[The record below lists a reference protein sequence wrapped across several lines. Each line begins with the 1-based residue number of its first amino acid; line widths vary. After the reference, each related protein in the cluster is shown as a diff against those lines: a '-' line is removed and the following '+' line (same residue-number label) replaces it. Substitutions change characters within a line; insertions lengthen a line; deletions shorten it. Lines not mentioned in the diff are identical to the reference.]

1 MRLATI
7 LITLLSHQG
16 YWIGGQDQSIS
27 LSWAVQQKMPP
38 ATLQW
43 ELMFDHVRLARDQIP
58 MPQDNVPAVVKL
70 KPPVVR
76 TRTQLRWVYHVIARD
91 GGKEIDSGQEVL
103 SVFPMV
109 SLAGLSRRLDGE
121 KIFIVDKSNELT
133 AMMAQAGIDA
143 TRVTDPLD
151 LQSVAADVIV
161 VAADEFGDL
170 LLSQS
175 PLMSQVQAGAQA
187 IVLLQHRPPML
198 AGYALSRRTVTTN
211 LRWRQQHPLFIG
223 LDEADLK
230 SWFPNQPGEGWAI
243 RLPADE
249 PALEVAYW
257 PPDVAA
263 KSPPPI
269 DALLVVKAVG
279 KGRLVLCQI
288 PLGGWQDDPRSQL
301 LLQNALDYLLT
312 RPEPTPRPSDRLAL
326 IPASAPSI
334 PTIKVPAGDQP

>member
-1 MRLATI
+1 MRLAVI
-7 LITLLSHQG
+7 FITLLSHQG

-27 LSWAVQQKMPP
+27 LSWAVQQKMPA

-43 ELMFDHVRLARDQIP
+43 ELMFDHVRLGGDQIP
-58 MPQDNVPAVVKL
+58 MPPDNVPAVVKL
-70 KPPVVR
+70 KTPVVR
-76 TRTQLRWVYHVIARD
+76 ARTQMRWVYHVIARD
-91 GGKEIDSGQEVL
+91 GGKELDSGQELL

-109 SLAGLSRRLDGE
+109 SLADVSQRLAG
-121 KIFIVDKSNELT
+121 KRIFIVDKSDELT
-133 AMMAQAGIDA
+133 AMMAEASIDA
-143 TRVTDPLD
+143 THVADPLE
-151 LQSVAADVIV
+151 LQSAQADVVV

-175 PLMSQVQAGAQA
+175 PLMSLVQAGAQA
-187 IVLLQHRPPML
+187 IVFMQHRPRTL
-198 AGYALSRRTVTTN
+198 AGYALSRRAVPDN
-211 LRWRQQHPLFIG
+211 FRWRNQHPLFTG
-223 LDEADLK
+223 FDEADLK
-230 SWFPNQPGEGWAI
+230 SWFPNEPGEGWAI

-257 PPDVAA
+257 PPDVAG

-288 PLGGWQDDPRSQL
+288 PLGGWRDDPRSQL

-312 RPEPTPRPSDRLAL
+312 RPEPTPRPSDRLAI

-334 PTIKVPAGDQP
+334 PTIKIPAGDQP